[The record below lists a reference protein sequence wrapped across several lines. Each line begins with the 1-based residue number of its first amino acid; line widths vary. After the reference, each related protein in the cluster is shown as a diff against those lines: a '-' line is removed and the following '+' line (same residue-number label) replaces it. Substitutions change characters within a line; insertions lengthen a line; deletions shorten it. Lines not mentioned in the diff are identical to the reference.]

1 MTADAYATAFMTM
14 GLKST
19 KKFLE
24 GRSDIKF
31 LVYNM
36 VLLENGK
43 HFASPKLKNRFI
55 N

>member
-1 MTADAYATAFMTM
+1 MTM

-24 GRSDIKF
+24 GRSDIEVF
-31 LVYNM
+31 LVYNGPSG
-36 VLLENGK
+36 EWK
-43 HFASPKLKNRFI
+43 TFASPKLKNRFI